1 MDFPKSTQELLEKYW
16 AAETTPE
23 EEVALREMLAKEKGK
38 HVYGTYFHFLTEEAG
53 TEMQTEVHPLTQTK
67 VVHLRR
73 VLSVAASVIV
83 LVAAGFM
90 IQRTMTSNM
99 STGSVAAA
107 TADSFENPEEAYEE
121 ARMALLLVSQKINKT
136 RKQAGDQLAK
146 TQPYLDI
153 IK

>member
-1 MDFPKSTQELLEKYW
+1 
-16 AAETTPE
+16 
-23 EEVALREMLAKEKGK
+23 
-38 HVYGTYFHFLTEEAG
+38 
-53 TEMQTEVHPLTQTK
+53 
-67 VVHLRR
+67 
-73 VLSVAASVIV
+73 
-83 LVAAGFM
+83 
-90 IQRTMTSNM
+90 MTSNM